1 MLRQLFICVLN
12 MSVTGSL
19 MILTVLI
26 VRLFLVRAPK
36 IFSYALWLVVLFRL
50 LCPISFESGFSLLGI
65 LGVDTEEQG
74 TVEYISD
81 SLRPELQTGQTTVV
95 PAAATAEGDPEL
107 QRAGTTQKRAF
118 MRSEDVIQISLR
130 VGSVIWVTGT
140 IGLLLYGGGS
150 YMRLKKKLRAAD
162 RALICRT
169 DAVSTAFV
177 LGFIHPRIYLPNN
190 LEEREES
197 YILLHEQIHVKR
209 RDSLYRAAAYLAL
222 CLHWFNPLVWLAFHL
237 SGKDMEMS
245 CDEAVVRKIGNSVK
259 KEYSNSLLTLA
270 TGSAKVK
277 GVPLAF
283 GEGDTGS
290 RIKNVLR
297 YKKPAFILVAVAMI
311 LCLAAAAFLLGNPKR
326 ESAGTDYYGADTD
339 YYGIVKMSAEGDTAR
354 YVVFVPGCGEM
365 NIPEAETIDAYIEID
380 FTGLEPGHLVRMTF
394 PGDVKANILSDKPG
408 YFSETAKSI
417 IITGMGFDVLPLD
430 EAKCLLALPIG
441 MAQEAAEGDVLQIYH
456 HILLQGDIRELYH
469 LYLLDSPEKMKR
481 EMFASTSVVAV
492 DEENSDIW
500 VVLSA
505 EEAQTFLSEFGYG
518 VYCEIASND
527 NLDGKAQ
534 ADSISEKGGSSSN
547 TDGEGISSEGED
559 TENINTEAMDA
570 EDVIS
575 PITPEL
581 LLDYGGNLPDG
592 TYWVQAL
599 SIARS
604 ARGIDLFRVFD
615 LLDIEWDDDKE
626 LPFLA
631 FDDDCTF
638 RVNRELDRIQYE
650 EVSFD
655 EFAGIVTDVL
665 EYRWPVLNI
674 TFVNGL
680 IVDASIQDAYFGLG
694 FSSAPSIETN
704 DTWYTDI
711 QDITGLSAEEVMEKY
726 YKLVRTESADVAD
739 TVGEETIEIYT
750 GNIGDGD
757 SGIVVIRDNS
767 GNLLSTLS
775 AHASR
780 AGWNNIYL
788 GEMEGTSYLLEV
800 HIEDRDNYGG
810 YGYGVFQL
818 GKDGERLYIADTY
831 FEFYDGEIGYDDDLF
846 HIWADKLE
854 YYLEN
859 SHLLLSTQE
868 GEVRTEAIS
877 EADKY
882 NYETL
887 KVDILARKFLY

>member
-81 SLRPELQTGQTTVV
+81 SFGPELQTGQTIAV
-95 PAAATAEGDPEL
+95 PAAATAEDAPEL
-107 QRAGTTQKRAF
+107 RQAETAQKRAF

-130 VGSVIWVTGT
+130 AGSIIWAIGV

-150 YMRLKKKLRAAD
+150 YMHLKKKLRAAEAEESGVSD
-162 RALICRT
+162 LPGGAVMFGMEGTADSARICRT

-177 LGFIHPRIYLPNN
+177 LGFVHPRIYLPSN

-197 YILLHEQIHVKR
+197 YILLHEQIHIR
-209 RDSLYRAAAYLAL
+209 RKDSLFRAAAYLAL

-245 CDEAVVRKIGNSVK
+245 CDEAVVRKIGNGVK

-297 YKKPAFILVAVAMI
+297 YKKPAVILMVVAVI
-311 LCLAAAAFLLGNPKR
+311 LCLAAAVFLLGNPKR
-326 ESAGTDYYGADTD
+326 VSADTDYYGADTD
-339 YYGIVKMSAEGDTAR
+339 YYGIVKMSVEEDTAR
-354 YVVFVPGCGEM
+354 YVVFVPGLGEM
-365 NIPEAETIDAYIEID
+365 EIPEAETIDAYIEID

-394 PGDVKANILSDKPG
+394 PGDVEVNLSSDKQG
-408 YFSETAKSI
+408 SFSKDAKSI
-417 IITGMGFDVLPLD
+417 IITGMGFDIRSAGEGEYLFAV
-430 EAKCLLALPIG
+430 PIG
-441 MAQEAAEGDVLQIYH
+441 MAREAEEGDVLQIYH
-456 HILLQGDIRELYH
+456 HISPEGDIREMYH
-469 LYLLDSPEKMKR
+469 LYLLDSPDMMKR
-481 EMFASTSVVAV
+481 EMFASTSVAAV
-492 DEENSDIW
+492 DEENYDIW
-500 VVLSA
+500 VTLST
-505 EEAQTFLSEFGYG
+505 EETQTFLSEFGYG
-518 VYCEIASND
+518 VYCEIAGND
-527 NLDGKAQ
+527 TL
-534 ADSISEKGGSSSN
+534 
-547 TDGEGISSEGED
+547 GED
-559 TENINTEAMDA
+559 AANANTEAAIA
-570 EDVIS
+570 EDAIL
-575 PITPEL
+575 PITPNL
-581 LLDYGGNLPDG
+581 LLEYGGNLPDG

-615 LLDIEWDDDKE
+615 ILDIEWDDDME

-655 EFAGIVTDVL
+655 EFAKIVTDVL

-674 TFVNGL
+674 TFSNGL
-680 IVDASIQDAYFGLG
+680 IADASIQDAYFGFG
-694 FSSAPSIETN
+694 FSSMPSVGID

-711 QDITGLSAEEVMEKY
+711 QDITGLSAEEVMEEY
-726 YKLVRTESADVAD
+726 YTLIRTESADVSDSA
-739 TVGEETIEIYT
+739 GEETIEIYT

-757 SGIVVIRDNS
+757 SGIVMIRDSS

-788 GEMEGTSYLLEV
+788 GEIEGTSYLLEV
-800 HIEDRDNYGG
+800 HIENRDNYGG
-810 YGYGVFQL
+810 YGYGVFRPDEN
-818 GKDGERLYIADTY
+818 GGRLYIADTY
-831 FEFYDGEIGYDDDLF
+831 FEFYDGEIGYDDELF
-846 HIWADKLE
+846 HTWADRLE

-887 KVDILARKFLY
+887 KVDILVRKFLY